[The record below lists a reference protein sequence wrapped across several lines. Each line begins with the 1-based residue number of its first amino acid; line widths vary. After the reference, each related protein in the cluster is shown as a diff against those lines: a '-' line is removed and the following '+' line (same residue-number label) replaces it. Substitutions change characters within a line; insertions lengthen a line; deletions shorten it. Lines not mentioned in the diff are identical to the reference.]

1 MDIETENDV
10 EPALDMGSDR
20 TAPAPSKHETPM
32 APREGDNPKFP
43 PPDSTTAVR
52 DQRVVSDRVRGMFRD
67 AALKMSRGE
76 VDRDELVPMGTAAAP
91 APTPAQSVEE
101 SELEP
106 MAGGEQ
112 LPAAASPAAKAAAAL
127 PVPVPRAA
135 AAAPAAPEPPR
146 PADREIINAAN
157 EQRARELDLREQQ
170 LRSRESEIDGKLKE
184 REAEIEGRLKQLPTR
199 ERLIETPVDAV
210 AGWLKE
216 QYGITDDTE
225 LKDTLTDL
233 MTEVSVKY
241 HNVEL
246 PDDVKSKV
254 EGRKAKRQAKAYT
267 AEIERR
273 KADDVKRADEA
284 KRTAEE
290 ARETAERETYDRK
303 AVAQVNTLVAVDN
316 RFPFVREY
324 GEEAASLV
332 WKSVVDNHKNGTPI
346 DWADAAKELNE
357 RIREKVEETVA
368 TADRLRTLLPKTA
381 PAVASKPAQSP
392 GSASGPAPTTPART
406 AAKAPQPTRT
416 DSSDDI
422 VGEDRRD
429 RRGRNARVLLQKHK
443 LVPGQA

>member
-1 MDIETENDV
+1 
-10 EPALDMGSDR
+10 
-20 TAPAPSKHETPM
+20 
-32 APREGDNPKFP
+32 
-43 PPDSTTAVR
+43 
-52 DQRVVSDRVRGMFRD
+52 MFRD
-67 AALKMSRGE
+67 LAAKSARG
-76 VDRDELVPMGTAAAP
+76 DSDELVPMGTTAEPAP
-91 APTPAQSVEE
+91 ASPAVAAEE
-101 SELEP
+101 ADLEP
-106 MAGGEQ
+106 MTAGEQ
-112 LPAAASPAAKAAAAL
+112 LPAGASPAAKAAAAL
-127 PVPVPRAA
+127 HVPSPRQAAVAATPPHAPVAVAEA
-135 AAAPAAPEPPR
+135 PR
-146 PADREIINAAN
+146 PVDREIINAAN
-157 EQRARELDLREQQ
+157 EQRARELDLREHQ
-170 LRSRESEIDGKLKE
+170 LKARESEIDGKLKE
-184 REAEIEGRLKQLPTR
+184 REAEIDTRLKQLPTR

-216 QYGITDDTE
+216 QYGITDDAE

-246 PDDVKSKV
+246 PDDVKLKV

-267 AEIERR
+267 AEIDRR
-273 KADDVKRADEA
+273 KAEDSKRVDDA

-303 AVAQVNTLVAVDN
+303 AVTQVNTLVSADN

-324 GEEAASLV
+324 GEEAAALV

-381 PAVASKPAQSP
+381 PSAASKPAQSP
-392 GSASGPAPTTPART
+392 GSASGPAQTTPART
-406 AAKAPQPTRT
+406 AAKAPAPTRMS
-416 DSSDDI
+416 DNSDDI